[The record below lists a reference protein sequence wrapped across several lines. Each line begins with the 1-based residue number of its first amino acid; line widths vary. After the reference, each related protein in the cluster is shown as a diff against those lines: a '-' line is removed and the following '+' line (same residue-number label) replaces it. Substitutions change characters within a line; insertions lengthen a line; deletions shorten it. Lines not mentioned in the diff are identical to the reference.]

1 LAARR
6 SMMMLTENLVMH
18 DRNSDAEGVAHLPQK
33 FGQVDVAGI
42 LAHVAERDVEALG
55 ELYRVCAPRLFG
67 VALRIAR
74 KRESAEDVLQ
84 DSFIKIWRFAHC
96 YDPDRSSAMTWM
108 ATIVRNQALDHLR
121 RLPPTDELPEDLEAD
136 SELENAGPD
145 AALQRATDVAYLAA
159 SLQQLKP
166 MQRQAIALAYF
177 RGQSHS
183 EIADTLAVPVGTVKS
198 WIRRALSFLK
208 AQLEG
213 VNPPTEGGY
222 ASSPLEIADLHAAQM
237 CARAIETRSAT
248 RRHCVTQKTAMLDA
262 ARAPF

>member
-248 RRHCVTQKTAMLDA
+248 RRHRVTQKTAMLDA

>member
-1 LAARR
+1 
-6 SMMMLTENLVMH
+6 MQ
-18 DRNSDAEGVAHLPQK
+18 DRNSDAEGVAHLPEK
-33 FGQVDVAGI
+33 FGQVDVAGL

-55 ELYRVCAPRLFG
+55 ELYRVCAPRLFR
-67 VALRIAR
+67 VALRVAR
-74 KRESAEDVLQ
+74 KREWAEDVLQ

-121 RLPPTDELPEDLEAD
+121 RLPPTDELPDDLEAD
-136 SELENAGPD
+136 NELEDAGLD
-145 AALQRATDVAYLAA
+145 AALQLATDVTHLTA

-213 VNPPTEGGY
+213 ANPPTEGGY
-222 ASSPLEIADLHAAQM
+222 AASSPEVADMHAARM
-237 CARAIETRSAT
+237 CARAIDTRSAT
-248 RRHCVTQKTAMLDA
+248 RRHCVTQKTAMFDA

>member
-1 LAARR
+1 
-6 SMMMLTENLVMH
+6 MMMLTENLVMQ
-18 DRNSDAEGVAHLPQK
+18 DRNSDAEGVAHLHEK
-33 FGQVDVAGI
+33 FGQVDVAGL

-55 ELYRVCAPRLFG
+55 ELYRVCAPRLFR
-67 VALRIAR
+67 VALRVAR
-74 KRESAEDVLQ
+74 KREWAEDVLQ

-121 RLPPTDELPEDLEAD
+121 RLPPTDELPDDLEAD
-136 SELENAGPD
+136 NELEDAGPD
-145 AALQRATDVAYLAA
+145 AALQRATDVAYLTA

-177 RGQSHS
+177 RGQSHA

-213 VNPPTEGGY
+213 VNLPTEGGY
-222 ASSPLEIADLHAAQM
+222 ASSPPEIADLHAAQM

-248 RRHCVTQKTAMLDA
+248 RRHCVTQKTAMRDA